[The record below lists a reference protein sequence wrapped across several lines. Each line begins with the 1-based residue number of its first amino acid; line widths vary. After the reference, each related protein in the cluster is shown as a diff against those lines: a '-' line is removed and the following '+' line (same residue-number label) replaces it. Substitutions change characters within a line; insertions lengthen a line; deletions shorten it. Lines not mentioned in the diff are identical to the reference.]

1 MSDKNYHDKRFSG
14 IMLMNY
20 KNLIFFTLK
29 KKTSLTNENEMGLQW
44 CNQSPTNVIDMTEQV
59 EKLPGQGDMTI

>member
-1 MSDKNYHDKRFSG
+1 
-14 IMLMNY
+14 
-20 KNLIFFTLK
+20 
-29 KKTSLTNENEMGLQW
+29 MGLQW